1 MSQTTSFDAVRTIK
15 IVKMEW
21 KFSLGQRI
29 RTGAA
34 LLVVFLLVLATNMM
48 DSNHFRIVQSNLT
61 TIYEDRLLA
70 KDYLYKISRQIQVKR
85 ELIQRS
91 DIEQWSDLNTALND
105 SIQILNDRFAS
116 TQLTENEALVFES
129 LKRNIRSLR
138 EYELKLQRN
147 DPLNTELTTSGSERY
162 FTAVYDDLDALFKI
176 QLEESD
182 KVISN
187 ANRAIDTSNLISRI
201 EIGVLIA
208 IGLLIQLLVFMR
220 PLK

>member
-1 MSQTTSFDAVRTIK
+1 MVPGDFQMAMGIDETSGIRRLIKGECCSTLLPLVISYEFQNTSFDALRTIK

-29 RTGAA
+29 RTGVA

-162 FTAVYDDLDALFKI
+162 FTAV
-176 QLEESD
+176 
-182 KVISN
+182 
-187 ANRAIDTSNLISRI
+187 
-201 EIGVLIA
+201 
-208 IGLLIQLLVFMR
+208 
-220 PLK
+220 

>member
-1 MSQTTSFDAVRTIK
+1 
-15 IVKMEW
+15 MEW

-105 SIQILNDRFAS
+105 SIQTLNDRFAS

>member
-1 MSQTTSFDAVRTIK
+1 
-15 IVKMEW
+15 MEW

>member
-1 MSQTTSFDAVRTIK
+1 
-15 IVKMEW
+15 MEW

-147 DPLNTELTTSGSERY
+147 DPLNTELNTSGSERY
-162 FTAVYDDLDALFKI
+162 FTAVYDDLDALLKI

>member
-1 MSQTTSFDAVRTIK
+1 
-15 IVKMEW
+15 MEW

-70 KDYLYKISRQIQVKR
+70 KDYLYKISRQIQAKR

>member
-1 MSQTTSFDAVRTIK
+1 
-15 IVKMEW
+15 MEW

-29 RTGAA
+29 RTGVA

-105 SIQILNDRFAS
+105 SIQTLNDRFAS